1 MDYTA
6 NLNEMI
12 EAIIEDGTQNTT
24 GSMFFYLDEL
34 ADEFD
39 IDYDKLLSIKDEVME
54 LLNEQVEIS
63 KVNFEPEDDYSSA
76 SFIIYLNEEYC
87 DCLSTEDLSVEDE

>member
-6 NLNEMI
+6 NINEMI
-12 EAIIEDGTQNTT
+12 KAVIEDGTQNTT
-24 GSMFFYLDEL
+24 GSMVFYLDEL

-39 IDYDKLLSIKDEVME
+39 IDYDELLSIKDEVIE
-54 LLNEQVEIS
+54 LLNEHVEVA

-76 SFIIYLNEEYC
+76 SFIIYLHEEYC
-87 DCLSTEDLSVEDE
+87 DYLSIEDLSIEDE